1 MSYGIA
7 ERIGR
12 LIREQL
18 TETVPRHGMNRRIEP
33 SEDRIDEL
41 VLEIG
46 DAEERGDWPL
56 ASRLRSRRLAQ
67 RLAGNDTP

>member
-7 ERIGR
+7 DRIGR
-12 LIREQL
+12 LIRER
-18 TETVPRHGMNRRIEP
+18 TEESRPGRGIERG
-33 SEDRIDEL
+33 SDEIDDL

-67 RLAGNDTP
+67 RLTGNDLR